1 MKTKHFAFASLL
13 ALASCN
19 GPWNLMPADDID
31 RDPTLFVSLFAIGGR
46 NFDTLWLERT
56 IPLAGKYDSTMK
68 FVDEA
73 SIVVSRDGDPTD
85 SVSYLPAPGS
95 AVAWLPSHPHPVVA
109 GATYTLRAKLRWNAS
124 QNWPADNQPRISE
137 LSATTTV
144 PSSWSVSDSILAPV
158 EAMVSALAIGVRYSA
173 DQRTLDLADSL
184 VPGVVARYRLTTATI
199 DSVNQGLPTFRK
211 IPSGDTVWYIANLF
225 PDVKSLK
232 GEQVGLA
239 FRQYVVE
246 LKPGA
251 GFGGG
256 FGVHRFDP
264 TRARIDNPVSQT
276 QRAARGNQKTSTQD
290 SARRFQPGNSRYLFG
305 PAGSYE
311 SSLYRWPQI
320 ALVSNLTLDYTGPN
334 WLVFYAVDPN
344 YVSYNRA
351 MNGIAGGDRTTI
363 PYTNIRGGSGYF
375 AGALADSVML
385 YVRSTTK
392 DTLSIQALRGAACR
406 IAWDKHIKDGDAF
419 DTTFC
424 AGTKYMAPPV
434 GSTGDGPR

>member
-1 MKTKHFAFASLL
+1 MKIQHLAFASLL

-19 GPWNLMPADDID
+19 GPWNLMPSDEVN
-31 RDPTLFVSLFAIGGR
+31 REPTLFVSLFAIGDR

-68 FVDEA
+68 FVEDA
-73 SIVVSRDGDPTD
+73 SIVVSREGDPTD

-109 GATYTLRAKLRWNAS
+109 GATYTLRARVRWNAS
-124 QNWPADNQPRISE
+124 QNWPGANSTRVTE

-144 PSSWSVSDSILAPV
+144 PTSWSVSDSIQAPV
-158 EAMVSALAIGVRYSA
+158 EAMVSVLAVGARYPA
-173 DQRTLDLADSL
+173 EQRTLDIADSL

-211 IPSGDTVWYIANLF
+211 IPSGDTVWYIPTLF
-225 PDVKSLK
+225 PRVTNIS
-232 GEQVGLA
+232 GVEVAFA
-239 FRQYVVE
+239 FRDYVVE

-406 IAWDKHIKDGDAF
+406 IAWKNKVENGDAF
-419 DTTFC
+419 DAVFC
-424 AGTKYMAPPV
+424 AGTDYKAAPV

>member
-1 MKTKHFAFASLL
+1 MKIQHLAFASLL

-19 GPWNLMPADDID
+19 GPWNLTPSDEVD

-56 IPLAGKYDSTMK
+56 IPLAGKYDSTVK
-68 FVDEA
+68 FVEDA
-73 SIVVSRDGDPTD
+73 SIVVSRNGDPTD

-95 AVAWLPSHPHPVVA
+95 AVAWLPSHPHPVAA
-109 GATYTLRAKLRWNAS
+109 GATYTLRARVRWNAS
-124 QNWPADNQPRISE
+124 QNWPGANSARVTE

-144 PSSWSVSDSILAPV
+144 PSFWAVSDSIQAPV
-158 EAMVSALAIGVRYSA
+158 ESMVSVLAVGARYSA

-184 VPGVVARYRLTTATI
+184 VPGVVARFKLTTATI
-199 DSVNQGLPTFRK
+199 DSVNQGLPTYRK
-211 IPSGDTVWYIANLF
+211 IASGDTVWYIPTLF
-225 PDVKSLK
+225 PEVKTLK
-232 GEQVGLA
+232 GEQVGVA
-239 FRQYVVE
+239 FREFVVD
-246 LKPGA
+246 LQRGA
-251 GFGGG
+251 GFGGA
-256 FGVHRFDP
+256 FGVQRFDP
-264 TRARIDNPVSQT
+264 TRARIDNPISQT

-290 SARRFQPGNSRYLFG
+290 SSRRFQAGNSRYYFG
-305 PAGSYE
+305 PYGSFE
-311 SSLYRWPQI
+311 SMQFGWPNI
-320 ALVSNLTLDYTGPN
+320 GLISNLALDYTGPN
-334 WLVFYAVDPN
+334 WFVYYAVDPN

-351 MNGIAGGDRTTI
+351 MTSIAGGDRTAI
-363 PYTNIRGGSGYF
+363 PYTNVRGGSGYF

-385 YVRSTTK
+385 YVRSATK
-392 DTLSIQALRGAACR
+392 DTFSIPALRGAACR